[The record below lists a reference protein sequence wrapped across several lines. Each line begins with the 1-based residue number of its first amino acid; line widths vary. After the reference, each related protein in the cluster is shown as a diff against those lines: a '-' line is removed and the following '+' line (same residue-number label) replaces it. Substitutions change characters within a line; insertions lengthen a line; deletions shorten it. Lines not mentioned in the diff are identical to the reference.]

1 MKEIA
6 GTFYEADVTYGII
19 SRMTIDGHRPG
30 ACGVDI
36 LYATP
41 EVGKEY
47 EGDDD
52 YIVEAFRF
60 ATVVCMDH
68 STQMEEDTLDD
79 HAVVEID
86 LSEDGEYAKSV
97 YAIYPTP
104 KTTSEIV
111 SDLLRR
117 CDDCGDLELWQ
128 GVHLCTAKELAEEQK
143 DWDDDDP
150 QKAKDFSASAY
161 WVVADDVLQPVTGSD
176 LSDII
181 AEHFPE

>member
-6 GTFYEADVTYGII
+6 GTFYGADASYGMI
-19 SRMTIDGHRPG
+19 SRMTIDGHHPG

-36 LYATP
+36 LYAKP

-52 YIVEAFRF
+52 YVVEAFRF
-60 ATVVCMDH
+60 ATVVCVDN
-68 STQMEEDTLDD
+68 STRMEEDILDD

-86 LSEDGEYAKSV
+86 LSKDGEYAKTV

-111 SDLLRR
+111 SDLLRQ
-117 CDDCGDLELWQ
+117 CDDCGDIELWQ
-128 GVHLCTAKELAEEQK
+128 GVHLCTSAELTEEQK
-143 DWDDDDP
+143 DWDDEDE
-150 QKAKDFSASAY
+150 AKHFDFSVSAY
-161 WVVADDVLQPVTGSD
+161 WLVTDEVLKPVTGSD